1 MKKLNKGKVL
11 AFKGVL
17 ALIVATLMTT
27 LVFIG
32 CKQNAGDE
40 GVSTAKKYK
49 VTLEQTANGNV
60 TVSPTLPTD
69 GMVEENAVL
78 TFTATAAQGFKVDNW
93 EITGVTPQE
102 GGTAGSL
109 TAKIKVT
116 QNVTVK
122 ANFIAKAK
130 YKVTLEQTAN
140 GNVTVSPTLPSD
152 GMVEEDTVFTFTATA
167 DQGFKVGNWEI
178 TGVTPQEGGTAGSL
192 TAKIKVTQNVTVKA
206 NFTAKAKY
214 RVTVGVLGVERYGTL
229 TTDASNLD
237 QVEEDTI
244 VIFTAN
250 PDSEYRSVEKWQVA
264 GADIVNNDENGKVK
278 KTYEHKITGDLDVK
292 VQFEKYAKVPND
304 KLKEYLESNKTY
316 EDIPNYIEIIG
327 VIPLTDFKGSG
338 ESECGELGKK
348 IKDNISKKVGLRINY
363 PEGLKDM
370 SSCFIGC
377 KNIISLESLPSTG
390 LENISYCFKLCDEIT
405 TFPSIPKGVKNMQ
418 GCFYMCKKLTKAPTI
433 PSSVTNL
440 SYCFSSCSMLTDV
453 TLECAYNSQ
462 NYAFVKAFGE
472 CQSLANDSIKVP
484 TNYYNDYVT
493 DGALTAMAVPGNS
506 HEERKAKFKA
516 Q

>member
-69 GMVEENAVL
+69 GMVEE
-78 TFTATAAQGFKVDNW
+78 
-93 EITGVTPQE
+93 
-102 GGTAGSL
+102 
-109 TAKIKVT
+109 
-116 QNVTVK
+116 
-122 ANFIAKAK
+122 
-130 YKVTLEQTAN
+130 
-140 GNVTVSPTLPSD
+140 
-152 GMVEEDTVFTFTATA
+152 DTVLTFTATA

-237 QVEEDTI
+237 QVEEGTI

-278 KTYEHKITGDLDVK
+278 KTACCRGTW
-292 VQFEKYAKVPND
+292 A
-304 KLKEYLESNKTY
+304 
-316 EDIPNYIEIIG
+316 
-327 VIPLTDFKGSG
+327 
-338 ESECGELGKK
+338 
-348 IKDNISKKVGLRINY
+348 
-363 PEGLKDM
+363 
-370 SSCFIGC
+370 
-377 KNIISLESLPSTG
+377 
-390 LENISYCFKLCDEIT
+390 
-405 TFPSIPKGVKNMQ
+405 
-418 GCFYMCKKLTKAPTI
+418 
-433 PSSVTNL
+433 
-440 SYCFSSCSMLTDV
+440 
-453 TLECAYNSQ
+453 
-462 NYAFVKAFGE
+462 
-472 CQSLANDSIKVP
+472 
-484 TNYYNDYVT
+484 
-493 DGALTAMAVPGNS
+493 AL
-506 HEERKAKFKA
+506 
-516 Q
+516 